1 MSDETLN
8 DHRARVTELH
18 ERLCERTKATP
29 TERLSH
35 NTRQAA
41 VFDEGAS
48 FFASADAT
56 PADVVPRLEAIAA
69 ATQLSK
75 DDRVLDVGVGTGALL
90 AFYEARGVRQSDIT
104 GVDLAENM
112 LAVAAERYPEAR
124 FVRGDVV
131 DLPTT
136 NEEFVGS
143 FDAVTFNACFGNL
156 WDQPAAVYA
165 AEAML
170 KSGGRVVV
178 SHPLGAAFVDE
189 LHDKDPTVVPHG
201 LPSRAS
207 LEAWCDGTSL
217 RVASYTS
224 TESLYIAVLE
234 RAGSGADTSLSRR
247 AVGSS
252 AAAAALAAALPRPP
266 PAEAALASAPLAIQQ
281 LTRDEIDALLAKAR
295 SDGGKLLPSGVR
307 VVDLV
312 VGDGPRPS
320 KGARVW
326 VAFKVWANGFDAGQ
340 VADLSF
346 LDGKPYD
353 YALGAPTD
361 RIPAGV
367 DEGIAGMREGGWRR
381 MVVPAA
387 LAYGEAGL
395 RKTGRAPGGFSN
407 KSDKAG
413 FAVKPGQ
420 DVFFDIRLVDGGSG
434 RCEELLRPAGI
445 SEEEAGRRKSLSC
458 MPNDLRVDRFSPPQT
473 RF

>member
-1 MSDETLN
+1 MLE
-8 DHRARVTELH
+8 RARSS
-18 ERLCERTKATP
+18 A
-29 TERLSH
+29 
-35 NTRQAA
+35 
-41 VFDEGAS
+41 GS
-48 FFASADAT
+48 F
-56 PADVVPRLEAIAA
+56 
-69 ATQLSK
+69 
-75 DDRVLDVGVGTGALL
+75 
-90 AFYEARGVRQSDIT
+90 
-104 GVDLAENM
+104 
-112 LAVAAERYPEAR
+112 AVAARGGLER
-124 FVRGDVV
+124 
-131 DLPTT
+131 
-136 NEEFVGS
+136 
-143 FDAVTFNACFGNL
+143 
-156 WDQPAAVYA
+156 
-165 AEAML
+165 
-170 KSGGRVVV
+170 GGR
-178 SHPLGAAFVDE
+178 
-189 LHDKDPTVVPHG
+189 
-201 LPSRAS
+201 
-207 LEAWCDGTSL
+207 
-217 RVASYTS
+217 
-224 TESLYIAVLE
+224 
-234 RAGSGADTSLSRR
+234 
-247 AVGSS
+247 
-252 AAAAALAAALPRPP
+252 ALAAALPRPP

-320 KGARVW
+320 KGSRVW

-407 KSDKAG
+407 KSEKAG

-445 SEEEAGRRKSLSC
+445 SDEEAGRRKSLSC
-458 MPNDLRVDRFSPPQT
+458 MPNDLRVDRFSVPQT

>member
-1 MSDETLN
+1 MCIRD
-8 DHRARVTELH
+8 
-18 ERLCERTKATP
+18 C
-29 TERLSH
+29 
-35 NTRQAA
+35 
-41 VFDEGAS
+41 
-48 FFASADAT
+48 
-56 PADVVPRLEAIAA
+56 
-69 ATQLSK
+69 
-75 DDRVLDVGVGTGALL
+75 
-90 AFYEARGVRQSDIT
+90 
-104 GVDLAENM
+104 
-112 LAVAAERYPEAR
+112 
-124 FVRGDVV
+124 
-131 DLPTT
+131 
-136 NEEFVGS
+136 
-143 FDAVTFNACFGNL
+143 
-156 WDQPAAVYA
+156 
-165 AEAML
+165 
-170 KSGGRVVV
+170 
-178 SHPLGAAFVDE
+178 
-189 LHDKDPTVVPHG
+189 
-201 LPSRAS
+201 
-207 LEAWCDGTSL
+207 
-217 RVASYTS
+217 
-224 TESLYIAVLE
+224 
-234 RAGSGADTSLSRR
+234 
-247 AVGSS
+247 
-252 AAAAALAAALPRPP
+252 
-266 PAEAALASAPLAIQQ
+266 AEAALASAPLAIQQ
-281 LTRDEIDALLAKAR
+281 LTRDEIDTLLAKAR
-295 SDGGKLLPSGVR
+295 SDGGTLLPSGVR

-407 KSDKAG
+407 KSEKAG

-445 SEEEAGRRKSLSC
+445 SDEEAGRRKSLSC
-458 MPNDLRVDRFSPPQT
+458 MPNDLRVDRFSVPQT